1 MLSGLMNT
9 VSQKMI
15 GVASNEIEDDQ
26 SDVTVEIDTGSD
38 TDDGDGDV
46 TVEIDTGSDTDDD
59 DGDVPSKRN
68 DEVEEEEDEVDDK
81 GKVTCYLECTE
92 GNSGKFY
99 EIILEDNQVTT
110 SYGRIGSAK
119 PTTATKD
126 FDDEEDAQKFFDK
139 TRAEKIKKGYIEA
152 DKPASAGRGEKMEES
167 QEEEEEVKA
176 PKKGGTRSK
185 CSSIAPPS
193 KASKYSSVAQ
203 DKKIH
208 AYLECEEGSSFKF
221 YELEINGSNVTTT
234 YGRIGTSGSQATKD
248 YGTVDAARKVFDQT
262 LKEKLRKGYDYSE
275 KTEVPSLRPPAAAPV
290 RAIKAHLASDS
301 SPLKPTTQQSS
312 SSSSSGRLES
322 SYLVCKEGNHN
333 KFYEIMLN
341 SSDNSVYTRYG
352 KIGTSGMESKKE
364 HSSYEEAKK
373 FYDKTYQEKIKKGY
387 HPSNPADEEG
397 NDHILAETKELEI
410 GAEEKEEVKKG
421 KGGNKRGR
429 AVAVKK
435 EEEEPEEEEL
445 APKKKST
452 KGKPAATVAAKS
464 AATSNSSDSAYLE
477 CVEGTA
483 NKFYKIWMSGNTV
496 ISKYGRIGTSGQ
508 ETSKSFNTHD
518 KAKDFLL
525 KTISEKCSKGY
536 KNATES

>member
-9 VSQKMI
+9 VSQKMKGI
-15 GVASNEIEDDQ
+15 ASNETEDAQ
-26 SDVTVEIDTGSD
+26 S
-38 TDDGDGDV
+38 DV

-59 DGDVPSKRN
+59 DGEEPNKRN
-68 DEVEEEEDEVDDK
+68 DEVEEEEDEEVDDK
-81 GKVTCYLECTE
+81 RKVTCYLECTE

-99 EIILEDNQVTT
+99 EIILEDSQVTT

-139 TRAEKIKKGYIEA
+139 TRAEKIKKGYIGA
-152 DKPASAGRGEKMEES
+152 DKPASAGRGDKMEES
-167 QEEEEEVKA
+167 QEEDEEVKA
-176 PKKGGTRSK
+176 PKKGGTRTK
-185 CSSIAPPS
+185 RSIIASPS
-193 KASKYSSVAQ
+193 KASNVSSVAQ
-203 DKKIH
+203 DGENH
-208 AYLECEEGSSFKF
+208 AYLECQEGSSFKF

-248 YGTVDAARKVFDQT
+248 YGTVDAARKFYDQT
-262 LKEKLRKGYDYSE
+262 LKEKLRKGYDYSK

-290 RAIKAHLASDS
+290 RAIKAHLASDT
-301 SPLKPTTQQSS
+301 SPLKPSTKQSS
-312 SSSSSGRLES
+312 SSSSRSSSSSGQMES

-333 KFYEIMLN
+333 KFYEIILN
-341 SSDNSVYTRYG
+341 RADNSVYTRYG

-387 HPSNPADEEG
+387 HPSNTADEEG
-397 NDHILAETKELEI
+397 NDHSLAEIKESEI
-410 GAEEKEEVKKG
+410 SAEEKEEIKKG

-429 AVAVKK
+429 AAAVKK

-464 AATSNSSDSAYLE
+464 AATSNSSSDSAYLE

-508 ETSKSFNTHD
+508 ETSKSFDTHD